1 MASAPLPPAISQQ
14 TAFLCETLFTILF
27 IAPFYLSSTLRQSAL
42 NSRNAP
48 SVIRAR
54 TRAVGLV
61 CIVCTLITVYILVIC
76 GHATPN
82 EVLRLLGLWPAQLID
97 VAKVIGL
104 VFALFSCSLYELIIV
119 DGDWRNWSPAAFK
132 EGIWDSWI
140 GYRNLLIAPIG
151 EEVVFRSLTIP
162 LFFVA
167 KASPT
172 TIIFLTPLVFG
183 GAHLHHLVEFVQ
195 SRTPAGSRY
204 PPPAVWVNGIAMSLF
219 QFTYTSL
226 FGFFAAFVFLRSGN
240 LWAVIAA
247 HSFCNKMGVPRLWGK
262 VGQFDAFDVAPADAN
277 PLVNGTKRK
286 GSDDGPASPVLAG
299 NSLVPDER
307 PSSRN
312 LGISWTVIY
321 YLLIPIGMFGFS
333 KLLWPLTAS
342 RNALVNL

>member
-1 MASAPLPPAISQQ
+1 MSSAPPPLPAISQQ
-14 TAFLCETLFTILF
+14 TAFLCEALFTVLF
-27 IAPFYLSSTLRQSAL
+27 VAPFYLSTTLRHSPI

-61 CIVCTLITVYILVIC
+61 CVACTLITTYILVVHD
-76 GHATPN
+76 HATSG
-82 EVLRLLGLWPAQLID
+82 EVLRFLGLWPAQLID
-97 VAKVIGL
+97 IAKVIGL
-104 VFALFSCSLYELIIV
+104 VMVLFSCSLYELIIV
-119 DGDWRNWSPAAFK
+119 DGDWRNWSPSAFK

-162 LFFVA
+162 LFLLA
-167 KASPT
+167 KVSPT
-172 TIIFLTPLVFG
+172 RIIFLTPLVFG

-195 SRTPAGSRY
+195 SRTPTGSRY
-204 PPPAVWVNGIAMSLF
+204 PPAAVWINGIAMSLF

-226 FGFFAAFVFLRSGN
+226 FGFFAAFVFLRTGN

-262 VGQFDAFDVAPADAN
+262 VGQFDEFDVVPAEAK
-277 PLVNGTKRK
+277 PIVNGTKRK
-286 GSDDGPASPVLAG
+286 GSHNISNPAAKQV
-299 NSLVPDER
+299 
-307 PSSRN
+307 SRS
-312 LGISWTVIY
+312 LGIVWTYVY
-321 YLLIPIGMFGFS
+321 YILIPIGVSGFA

-342 RNALVNL
+342 KMALAKF